1 MPPVEPKSANFQF
14 LAKQTPHLL
23 KLATGAEAYCFTEPD
38 LSLTRLRQL
47 CEAIASRV
55 ARYSPSAQ
63 DRKPDLLTLINA
75 MRDDGLLTRELVD
88 AFHTIRKMGNDAV
101 HTGKAELGTALHAL
115 KLGRGIAVWFY
126 RLQTPQFK
134 PGAFI
139 APPKPTDSSDELT
152 AELEELKDKLAK
164 EHQALEKAHDRIS
177 SLSEAREAAE
187 TLAAEAYEDQ
197 LAAIQLAQESEEK
210 LQAAQ
215 DRFIKEQAAEA
226 KPTAAETATI
236 KKAAN
241 TASKEFL
248 VELDETETREI
259 IDAQMR
265 DAGWAVDTNSIR
277 FAKGSRPEIG
287 KNKAIAEW
295 PTVSG
300 PVDYALFIGR
310 TLVAVAEAKPFKTDV
325 SGVHGSQTLRYA
337 RDIDSK
343 GHPLADGSPWLDYK
357 VPYAFTT
364 NGRPYLKQLEEKSG
378 TYFQDLRLATNKAHA
393 IDGWRTPEG
402 LLAELKQDIP
412 AANADLAS
420 NPIDLPGL
428 RPYQIEAI
436 TKVEKAVAKDQRELL
451 LAMATGTGKTRT
463 AISLIYRL
471 IKAKRFR
478 RILFLVD
485 RTELGTQAFENGFE
499 QIKLEGISTFTEI
512 YNVCQLGDSTI
523 EPETKVHIATVQSMV
538 GRVTQVS
545 DEPPPAVDQYDCI
558 IIDECHRG
566 YNLDKEM
573 DDHELSFRSE
583 ADFISKYRR
592 VVEHFHAVKIGLTAT
607 PAQHTAEIFGRPVFT
622 YSYREAVT
630 DGFLCDHQPP
640 IRLTTALNKYGIK
653 WKKGENMQLY
663 NPKDGTMDMATAPD
677 EVLKEVDSFNTQ
689 VITKPFNETVCDELA
704 KYLDPETPGKA
715 LIFCATDLH
724 ADIFVT
730 ALKTALDDR
739 YGPQPDSL
747 VTKITGSAMAGDK
760 TLIRRFKNE
769 ESPKFV
775 VTVDLLTTGVDIP
788 AITKLVFV
796 RRVKSRILY
805 EQMLGRAT
813 RLCPDLYGEGEDKEA
828 FEIFDAVDLY
838 SALEDFNTMKP
849 VVQKPSATITETID
863 FIKEALAKPD
873 QSAADAFNS
882 ELIVKLRRARK
893 RLDAKS
899 DELATRFD
907 DLTSDE
913 LFQQISAGP
922 EQTLL
927 FFDKHPGLS
936 EWLPTVYK
944 QKNRGALLISEH
956 PDQLLKVERGYGDG
970 KEKPEDYLNRF
981 NTWIDE
987 HKNSHDALKLVL
999 TAPGSLTRKSL
1010 KALSL
1015 ALADDNFKESD
1026 LRPAWREVK
1035 HEDCA
1040 AKLIGYIRSQALG
1053 CPLIP
1058 FEDRVDKAVT
1068 RIRSKS
1074 NFQWTQEQ
1082 IRWLDRI
1089 VTQIKKQA
1097 LVDKDS
1103 LNAGAFNSAG
1113 GFNRINKSF
1122 SGKLDSLLVDL
1133 HSEIWSDGA
1142 A

>member
-14 LAKQTPHLL
+14 LAKQMPHLL

-38 LSLTRLRQL
+38 LALTRLRQL

-55 ARYSPSAQ
+55 ARYSSTAQ
-63 DRKPDLLTLINA
+63 DRQPDLLTLINV

-126 RLQTPQFK
+126 RLDHPEFK

-139 APPKPTDSSDELT
+139 APPKPVDSSDELT

-187 TLAAEAYEDQ
+187 ALAAEAYEDQ
-197 LAAIQLAQESEEK
+197 LAAIELAQESEEK

-215 DRFIKEQAAEA
+215 ERFIREQTAET
-226 KPTAAETATI
+226 KPTAAETATV
-236 KKAAN
+236 KKAAK

-248 VELDETETREI
+248 AELDEAETREI

-265 DAGWAVDTNSIR
+265 DAGWEADTNLIR
-277 FAKGSRPEIG
+277 ASKGSRPEPG

-295 PTVSG
+295 PTATG
-300 PVDYALFIGR
+300 PVDYALFIGHQ
-310 TLVAVAEAKPFKTDV
+310 LVAVAEAKRFDV
-325 SGVHGSQTLRYA
+325 DIPAKHSSQTLRYA
-337 RDIDSK
+337 RDVDPK
-343 GHPLADGSPWLDYK
+343 GHPLPDGSPWLDYK

-364 NGRPYLKQLEEKSG
+364 NGRPYLKQLQEKSG
-378 TYFQDLRLATNKAHA
+378 IYFQDLRIDTNKAYA

-436 TKVEKAVAKDQRELL
+436 SEVEKAVAKDQRELL

-499 QIKLEGISTFTEI
+499 QIKLEGINTFTEI
-512 YNVCQLGDSTI
+512 YNVCELGETTI

-538 GRVTQVS
+538 RRVTQVS

-573 DDHELSFRSE
+573 DEHELTFRSE

-607 PAQHTAEIFGRPVFT
+607 PAQHTSEIFGRPVFT

-630 DGFLCDHQPP
+630 DGFLCDHEPP
-640 IRLTTALNKYGIK
+640 VRLITALNKFGIK
-653 WKKGENMQLY
+653 WKKGEQMQLY
-663 NPKDGTMDMATAPD
+663 NPKDGSLDMATAPD

-689 VITKPFNETVCDELA
+689 VITKPFNETVCEELV
-704 KYLDPETPGKA
+704 KHLDPEVPGKA

-730 ALKTALDDR
+730 ALKNALDAH
-739 YGPQPDSL
+739 YGPQPDAL

-769 ESPKFV
+769 ETPKFV

-813 RLCPDLYGEGEDKEA
+813 RLCPELYGEGDDKET

-838 SALEDFNTMKP
+838 SALEAFNTMKP
-849 VVQKPSATITETID
+849 VVQKPTATIPETLD
-863 FIKEALAKPD
+863 FIKDALAKSD
-873 QSAADAFNS
+873 SSAADAFNS
-882 ELIVKLRRARK
+882 ELIVKLRRFRK

-899 DELATRFD
+899 EELATRFK
-907 DLTSDE
+907 DLTSEE
-913 LFQQISAGP
+913 LFKHISVAP

-927 FFDKHPGLS
+927 FFDSHPGLAD
-936 EWLPTVYK
+936 WLPTIYK

-956 PDQLLKVERGYGDG
+956 PDQLLSVERGYGDG
-970 KEKPEDYLNRF
+970 REKPEDYLNRF

-987 HKNSHDALKLVL
+987 HKNTHDALKLVL
-999 TAPGSLTRKSL
+999 TAPASLNRKSL
-1010 KALSL
+1010 KELTL
-1015 ALADDNFKESD
+1015 AMDDEGFSETH
-1026 LRPAWREVK
+1026 LRPAWRTVK

-1040 AKLIGYIRSQALG
+1040 ARLIGYIRSQALG

-1058 FEDRVDKAVT
+1058 FEKRVDQAVV

-1074 NFQWTQEQ
+1074 NFQWTQAQ
-1082 IRWLDRI
+1082 VRWLDRI

-1097 LVDKDS
+1097 VVDEDS

-1113 GFNRINKSF
+1113 GYKRINKSF
-1122 SGKLDSLLVDL
+1122 SGKLDTLLEDL
-1133 HSEIWSDGA
+1133 HSEIWNDGA

>member
-1 MPPVEPKSANFQF
+1 MPPEEPKSANFQF

-47 CEAIASRV
+47 CEAIATRV
-55 ARYSPSAQ
+55 ARYSPTALNKQ
-63 DRKPDLLTLINA
+63 PDFYTLINS
-75 MRDDGLLTRELVD
+75 MRDDQILSSELVD
-88 AFHTIRKMGNDAV
+88 AFHTVRKLCNNPI
-101 HTGKAELGTALHAL
+101 HTGEAELGTALHAL
-115 KLGRGIAVWFY
+115 KIGRGIAVWFY
-126 RLQTPQFK
+126 RLTNPSFK

-139 APPKPTDSSDELT
+139 PPPRPSNPSEEL
-152 AELEELKDKLAK
+152 AVELEELKDKLAK
-164 EHQALEKAHDRIS
+164 EHQALEKAQDRIT
-177 SLSEAREAAE
+177 SLSEAREEAE
-187 TLAAEAYEDQ
+187 ALAAKAYEDQ
-197 LAAIQLAQESEEK
+197 LAAIELAQESEEK
-210 LQAAQ
+210 LLAAQ
-215 DRFIKEQAAEA
+215 ARFISDQTAQD
-226 KPTAAETATI
+226 KPTAKETESV
-236 KKAAN
+236 KQAAN
-241 TASKEFL
+241 AASKEFL
-248 VELDETETREI
+248 AEMDEAETREI
-259 IDAQMR
+259 IDAHMR
-265 DAGWAVDTNSIR
+265 EAGWEADTNSIR
-277 FAKGSRPEIG
+277 FSKGSRPEPG

-295 PTVSG
+295 PTTSG

-310 TLVAVAEAKPFKTDV
+310 QLIGVAEAKRFDV
-325 SGVHGSQTLRYA
+325 DIPAKHSSQTLRYA
-337 RDIDSK
+337 RGVDPK
-343 GHPLADGSPWLDYK
+343 GYPLHDDSPWLDFI

-364 NGRPYLKQLEEKSG
+364 NGRPYLKQLHEKSG
-378 TYFQDLRLATNKAHA
+378 IYFQDLRIDTNKAYA

-402 LLAELKQDIP
+402 LLAELQQDIP

-436 TKVEKAVAKDQRELL
+436 SEIEKAVAEDQRELL

-485 RTELGTQAFENGFE
+485 RTELGSQAYENGFE

-512 YNVCQLGDSTI
+512 YNVCKLGDSSI
-523 EPETKVHIATVQSMV
+523 APETKVHIATVQSMV
-538 GRVTQVS
+538 RRVTQVS

-566 YNLDKEM
+566 YSLDKEM
-573 DDHELSFRSE
+573 DEHELTFRSE

-630 DGFLCDHQPP
+630 DGFLCDHTPP

-653 WKKGENMQLY
+653 WKKGEDMQLY
-663 NPKDGTMDMATAPD
+663 NPKDGTMDMAIAPD

-689 VITKPFNETVCDELA
+689 VITKPFNETVCAELA

-730 ALKTALDDR
+730 ALKNALDDK
-739 YGPQPDSL
+739 YGPQPDSI

-775 VTVDLLTTGVDIP
+775 ITVDLLTTGVDIP

-813 RLCPDLYGEGEDKEA
+813 RLCPGLYGEGEDKEA

-838 SALEDFNTMKP
+838 SALENFNTMKP
-849 VVQKPSATITETID
+849 VVQKPTATIPETID
-863 FIKEALAKPD
+863 FIRDAVAKADP
-873 QSAADAFNS
+873 SAADAFNS
-882 ELIVKLRRARK
+882 ELIVKIRRFRK
-893 RLDAKS
+893 QLEAKS

-907 DLTSDE
+907 NITSEE
-913 LFQQISAGP
+913 LLQQISTSP

-927 FFDKHPGLS
+927 FFDQHPGLS
-936 EWLPTVYK
+936 EWLPTLYK
-944 QKNRGALLISEH
+944 QKNRDALLISEH

-981 NTWIDE
+981 NSWIDE
-987 HKNSHDALKLVL
+987 HKNSHEALKLVL

-1010 KALSL
+1010 KELSL
-1015 ALADDNFKESD
+1015 ALADENFKESD

-1053 CPLIP
+1053 SPLIS

-1068 RIRSKS
+1068 SIRSKS
-1074 NFQWTQEQ
+1074 NFQWTQDQ
-1082 IRWLDRI
+1082 VRWLDRI

-1103 LNAGAFNSAG
+1103 LNTGAFDSAG

-1122 SGKLDSLLVDL
+1122 SGKLETLLEDL
-1133 HSEIWSDGA
+1133 HTEIWSDGA